1 MKLPLVHLEGEK
13 KQKNMNVLIGKFK
26 KKKTLTS
33 PPQKKTLV
41 KINAIPQTRKTVY
54 IV

>member
-1 MKLPLVHLEGEK
+1 MKLTLFHLEGE

-26 KKKTLTS
+26 TKKFS
-33 PPQKKTLV
+33 FFYRKTLV

-54 IV
+54 SV